1 MMISLISV
9 LPSLATGIRTAVLQL
24 ICSVGVQ
31 RQQQLD
37 QSKLKSR
44 LTFSAPL
51 LAVRPHPPPMLTRS
65 TYSEGSRVLLLTRL
79 LLLHLQPLELLSQL
93 RHLCRLRVHPPWI
106 FWLV

>member
-9 LPSLATGIRTAVLQL
+9 LRSLATGIRTAALQL

-44 LTFSAPL
+44 LTFSAL
-51 LAVRPHPPPMLTRS
+51 LLVVRPHPPPMLTRS
-65 TYSEGSRVLLLTRL
+65 TYSEGSRVLLLTR
-79 LLLHLQPLELLSQL
+79 LLHLQPLELLSQL